1 MRLFVNLLYNFK
13 KSDRLSDLLAVLQ
26 QVLEE
31 NHWKQQRI
39 LFDFQDVNDAATENR
54 TSHQKM
60 LNAFPQMKPYWK
72 SSYAEYCLHHLEPAV
87 PPHSQSYISNFP
99 GRRSGQPV
107 FPAPDANINFAL
119 IKDIFAKIPRPY
131 SFYSALVV
139 LDGIDWTGT
148 CDLSPAM
155 DWINIYGKAEE
166 DDWDAGYWPDGM
178 YFDEICP
185 FYQSNSVRI
194 GKEWALYPEMTV
206 QIEVFPG
213 QGLEQA
219 RQVEAAFV
227 KYFGTPAKRYT
238 RAVHSWE
245 DREAYHAKTRKM
257 KEFFSDWSEHM
268 EKECLRRQEIEIQG
282 PSVPQKTVSH
292 ATLRRNFHTA
302 NGLRR
307 YPLSRWDD
315 ACSYQKLLPHNYHL
329 EVKTDLASQISGES
343 RYDKQYHSL
352 FIECSGCNFLLCGN
366 FLVENFPA
374 PDKGRMERLA
384 VELWQTYLDRFEAEV
399 VPKLFAVFGETPA
412 EYICDSRKSTC
423 ANDDMIG
430 PFGPFCQDA
439 AIQTGC

>member
-13 KSDRLSDLLAVLQ
+13 KSDKLSDLLAVLQ

-31 NHWKQQRI
+31 NHWEQQRI
-39 LFDFQDVNDAATENR
+39 LFDFQDISDAATESR
-54 TSHQKM
+54 TSHHKM

-72 SSYAEYCLHHLEPAV
+72 SSYAEYCLHHLHPTV

-107 FPAPDANINFAL
+107 FPAPDANIDFAL

-148 CDLSPAM
+148 CNLSPAL
-155 DWINIYGKAEE
+155 DWISIYGKTEEE
-166 DDWDAGYWPDGM
+166 DWEAGYWPAGM
-178 YFDEICP
+178 DFDEICP

-194 GKEWALYPEMTV
+194 GKEWELNPEITV

-245 DREAYHAKTRKM
+245 GWRDWPLNCGRHIWTGSRQRWCRSFSLSLGKHQRNISVIHARVSVRMMRRSDR
-257 KEFFSDWSEHM
+257 
-268 EKECLRRQEIEIQG
+268 
-282 PSVPQKTVSH
+282 
-292 ATLRRNFHTA
+292 
-302 NGLRR
+302 
-307 YPLSRWDD
+307 
-315 ACSYQKLLPHNYHL
+315 
-329 EVKTDLASQISGES
+329 
-343 RYDKQYHSL
+343 
-352 FIECSGCNFLLCGN
+352 
-366 FLVENFPA
+366 
-374 PDKGRMERLA
+374 
-384 VELWQTYLDRFEAEV
+384 LDRSVRMQQFRRVSE
-399 VPKLFAVFGETPA
+399 L
-412 EYICDSRKSTC
+412 
-423 ANDDMIG
+423 
-430 PFGPFCQDA
+430 
-439 AIQTGC
+439 